1 MLLTVTV
8 ADSWAEGGGRGD
20 VLPVGC
26 LEACLLLPL
35 LVPLLHLALA
45 HPAGGQRDDV
55 ITRCYSSCRRTKDMR
70 KRVIFSLR
78 HIRVFHTIMMRVK
91 MKQGGIF
98 YARKV
103 CFVWQGTNITSRYYI
118 TKSDILS
125 CLQDTCS
132 HTV

>member
-8 ADSWAEGGGRGD
+8 ADSWTEGGGRGD

-55 ITRCYSSCRRTKDMR
+55 ITRRYSSCGKTKDMR
-70 KRVIFSLR
+70 KRVIFSFR

-91 MKQGGIF
+91 KE
-98 YARKV
+98 A
-103 CFVWQGTNITSRYYI
+103 GTHIP
-118 TKSDILS
+118 
-125 CLQDTCS
+125 
-132 HTV
+132 